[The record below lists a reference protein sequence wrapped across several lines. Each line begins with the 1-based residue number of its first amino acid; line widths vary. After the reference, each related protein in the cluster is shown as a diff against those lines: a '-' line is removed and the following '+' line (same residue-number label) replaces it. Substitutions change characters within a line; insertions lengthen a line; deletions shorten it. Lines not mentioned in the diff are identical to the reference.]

1 MEKTE
6 YMGYNP
12 QGKKIVLISK
22 DNDKNRY
29 YARSSRE
36 TETLPIE
43 ANDLGEY
50 LSDMFK
56 QGFTILQ

>member
-6 YMGYNP
+6 YKGYDP

-22 DNDKNRY
+22 DKNRY
-29 YARSSRE
+29 YARSSRD

-43 ANDLGEY
+43 ANDLGKY
-50 LSDMFK
+50 LADMLN